1 MRYHEIPFHPRSLSI
16 TLRIWSPTLA
26 AILVAVLW
34 LVASVSCSTQSAET
48 FNGTVLNDDAA
59 AYEFRLNDQFGNPV
73 RLGDFRGEIVV
84 LTFMYTNCPDVC
96 PIVTTQLDSI
106 YDSLGDTVT
115 EVEIVAVSV
124 DPERDTV
131 EEARQYLER
140 WDHADDWTFLVGDRE
155 LLERIW
161 AAYYLAPVSEAGGPL
176 DALRQL
182 STEPYPVG
190 HSTPVYLI
198 DREGR
203 RRVVF
208 TQPLDP
214 EKVGHDINL
223 LLAE

>member
-1 MRYHEIPFHPRSLSI
+1 
-16 TLRIWSPTLA
+16 
-26 AILVAVLW
+26 
-34 LVASVSCSTQSAET
+34 
-48 FNGTVLNDDAA
+48 
-59 AYEFRLNDQFGNPV
+59 
-73 RLGDFRGEIVV
+73 
-84 LTFMYTNCPDVC
+84 VC